1 MSEEKPPT
9 DTPHGPARLRAIS
22 IMTTVFVILLVT
34 MLVLGTVLV
43 VLQIVG
49 LVLVNGAVIT
59 GASAAL
65 SPWTFGVAGVLGI
78 WTLLLSYAHGW
89 KPAD

>member
-1 MSEEKPPT
+1 MSEESAPR
-9 DTPHGPARLRAIS
+9 DTPHGPGRQRAIS
-22 IMTTVFVILLVT
+22 LMTTVFVVLLVT
-34 MLVLGTVLV
+34 MLVLGTILVL
-43 VLQIVG
+43 LQIVG
-49 LVLVNGAVIT
+49 LIVVNGAFISGV
-59 GASAAL
+59 SAAL

>member
-1 MSEEKPPT
+1 MPEESAPR
-9 DTPHGPARLRAIS
+9 DTPHGPGRQRVIS
-22 IMTTVFVILLVT
+22 VMTTVFVVLLVT
-34 MLVLGTVLV
+34 MLVLGAILVL
-43 VLQIVG
+43 LQIAG
-49 LVLVNGAVIT
+49 LIVVNGGFITEVSAV
-59 GASAAL
+59 L

>member
-1 MSEEKPPT
+1 
-9 DTPHGPARLRAIS
+9 
-22 IMTTVFVILLVT
+22 V
-34 MLVLGTVLV
+34 LVL
-43 VLQIVG
+43 LQVVG
-49 LVLVNGAVIT
+49 LVIVDGGLIT

-78 WTLLLSYAHGW
+78 WTLLLSYVHGW

>member
-1 MSEEKPPT
+1 MSEESAPR
-9 DTPHGPARLRAIS
+9 DTPPGPGRQRVIS
-22 IMTTVFVILLVT
+22 LMTTVFVVLLVA
-34 MLVLGTVLV
+34 MLVLGTILVL
-43 VLQIVG
+43 LQIVG
-49 LVLVNGAVIT
+49 LIVVNGAFISGV
-59 GASAAL
+59 SAAL

>member
-1 MSEEKPPT
+1 MPEESAPR
-9 DTPHGPARLRAIS
+9 DTPHGPGRERVIS
-22 IMTTVFVILLVT
+22 LMTTVFVVLLVA
-34 MLVLGTVLV
+34 MLVLGTILVL
-43 VLQIVG
+43 LQILG
-49 LVLVNGAVIT
+49 LIVVNGAFIS

>member
-1 MSEEKPPT
+1 MSEQSAPR
-9 DTPHGPARLRAIS
+9 DTPHGPARQRIIS
-22 IMTTVFVILLVT
+22 IMTAVFVVLLVS
-34 MLVLGTVLV
+34 MLVLGTILVL
-43 VLQIVG
+43 LQVIG
-49 LVLVNGAVIT
+49 LVIVNGAVIS
-59 GASAAL
+59 GVSAAL

>member
-1 MSEEKPPT
+1 MSEESAAR
-9 DTPHGPARLRAIS
+9 DTPHGPGRLRLIS
-22 IMTTVFVILLVT
+22 VMTTVFVVLLVT
-34 MLVLGTVLV
+34 MLVLGTILVL
-43 VLQIVG
+43 LQILG
-49 LVLVNGAVIT
+49 LIVVNGGLIS
-59 GASAAL
+59 GAAAAL

>member
-1 MSEEKPPT
+1 MPEETAPR
-9 DTPHGPARLRAIS
+9 DTPHGPRRQRVVSL
-22 IMTTVFVILLVT
+22 MTTVFVVLLVT
-34 MLVLGTVLV
+34 MLVLGTILVL
-43 VLQIVG
+43 LQIVG
-49 LVLVNGAVIT
+49 LIVVNGAVIS
-59 GASAAL
+59 GVSSAL